1 MMTQKQFDKEFGDM
15 MLHGLDSKGT
25 YIPLRTNKSAGINV
39 AIRPM
44 VYRLSEGLVLFGGKL
59 RVGYTMDKPN
69 SPVKKSVTDISP
81 KVAAERLKNFCK
93 GFTWMKADAR
103 RFSTIVGFSVVA
115 SIYDGKDALAAIE
128 ESELAAQFLNK
139 LEIKYKQYNEV
150 GFTANKKKAT
160 RALNAAW
167 ALQSKAVFVYNT
179 DAPTKAASTKG
190 VVGLNSGVLNKAH
203 KNYKDNVVSFAD
215 KVEELA
221 KKTKDSE

>member
-15 MLHGLDSKGT
+15 MLHGLDSNGT

-39 AIRPM
+39 SIRPM

-69 SPVKKSVTDISP
+69 STPKKSVTDISQ

-103 RFSTIVGFSVVA
+103 RFSTVVGFSVVA

-128 ESELAAQFLNK
+128 ESQLAAQFLNK
-139 LEIKYKQYNEV
+139 LEKKYKQYNDV
-150 GFTANKKKAT
+150 GFTANKKKAI

-167 ALQSKAVFVYNT
+167 ALQSNHVFIYDT
-179 DAPTKAASTKG
+179 DAPTTSTHTKG

-215 KVEELA
+215 KVEEIA